1 MPELPASSEPPR
13 QGDIIPGDAAGDS
26 PSPSPG
32 RVSPLLLGCLLSGC
46 IIGLSLLIA
55 GGLIAFAVR
64 ESGERMTRAM
74 EQTNPSRIVQTLLPP
89 PTPTVVVRPPA
100 LLQVRAI
107 SNLATAQ
114 ALLSTIVE
122 VNQARVGNVIYERLV
137 LIACGRVKAGVD
149 LTQLTEDDV
158 RVIDNG
164 RTVRVRLPAPTLQDA
179 YLIDDANQPCTTRV
193 YDRTNLL
200 VIPESKDLEA
210 QAREKALESI
220 RLTAL
225 ESGMLDE
232 ARRNAQLA
240 IERILLSA
248 GYERV
253 EFIE

>member
-1 MPELPASSEPPR
+1 M
-13 QGDIIPGDAAGDS
+13 
-26 PSPSPG
+26 
-32 RVSPLLLGCLLSGC
+32 SPLALGCILGGC
-46 IIGLSLLIA
+46 IIGLALLVA
-55 GGLIAFAVR
+55 GGLVAFAVR
-64 ESGERMTRAM
+64 ESTERMTQAM
-74 EQTNPSRIVQTLLPP
+74 ERTDPARIIQTLLPP
-89 PTPTVVVRPPA
+89 PVPTAIAHPPA

-137 LIACGRVKAGVD
+137 LIACGRVKAGID

-158 RVIDNG
+158 RVVDNG
-164 RTVRVRLPAPTLQDA
+164 RTVRVKLPPPALQDA
-179 YLIDDANQPCTTRV
+179 YLIDDSSQACTTRV

-200 VIPESKDLEA
+200 IIPESRELES
-210 QAREKALESI
+210 QAREKALEAI
-220 RLTAL
+220 QLTAL
-225 ESGMLDE
+225 ESGILDD

>member
-1 MPELPASSEPPR
+1 
-13 QGDIIPGDAAGDS
+13 
-26 PSPSPG
+26 
-32 RVSPLLLGCLLSGC
+32 
-46 IIGLSLLIA
+46 
-55 GGLIAFAVR
+55 
-64 ESGERMTRAM
+64 
-74 EQTNPSRIVQTLLPP
+74 
-89 PTPTVVVRPPA
+89 
-100 LLQVRAI
+100 
-107 SNLATAQ
+107 
-114 ALLSTIVE
+114 
-122 VNQARVGNVIYERLV
+122 
-137 LIACGRVKAGVD
+137 
-149 LTQLTEDDV
+149 
-158 RVIDNG
+158 
-164 RTVRVRLPAPTLQDA
+164 LQDA

>member
-1 MPELPASSEPPR
+1 MPDLPAGGGTSAPQTDVLSAGPFTPQSSGR
-13 QGDIIPGDAAGDS
+13 AS
-26 PSPSPG
+26 P
-32 RVSPLLLGCLLSGC
+32 VTLGCVLSGC
-46 IIGLSLLIA
+46 IIGLALLIA
-55 GGLIAFAVR
+55 GSLVAFAVR
-64 ESGERMTRAM
+64 ESTERMTRAM

-89 PTPTVVVRPPA
+89 PTPTVIARPPA

-122 VNQARVGNVIYERLV
+122 VNQARVGSVIYERLV

-158 RVIDNG
+158 RVVDGG
-164 RTVRVRLPAPTLQDA
+164 RTVRVKLPPPALQDA
-179 YLIDDANQPCTTRV
+179 YLIDDSSQACTTRV

-200 VIPESKDLEA
+200 IIPESKELES
-210 QAREKALESI
+210 QAREKALEAI
-220 RLTAL
+220 QRTAL
-225 ESGMLDE
+225 ESGILDD